1 MKKSTRDKILAWAD
15 NLMNEENRVN
25 QIAWQFD
32 AEDILELHKILLTS
46 EDEDEEDNPNVV

>member
-25 QIAWQFD
+25 QIAWQFV

-46 EDEDEEDNPNVV
+46 EDEEDNPNVV